1 MSSSYHM
8 PVLST
13 EVTEFVISDK
23 SGIYVDGTLGGGGHS
38 KLILKK
44 LSNTATLICVDQDK
58 DAINKAWRALS
69 AKWHPDRHQG
79 SKEAHRRFL
88 VISCAYRY
96 LMTGEECQDMNI
108 DQLADQEKAAG
119 EYRLDNDWGYFA
131 WWQENFNDS

>member
-1 MSSSYHM
+1 MAKEEDQIEAMRRHLELEKKAKKILG
-8 PVLST
+8 LSDQT
-13 EVTEFVISDK
+13 KAYDK
-23 SGIYVDGTLGGGGHS
+23 T
-38 KLILKK
+38 
-44 LSNTATLICVDQDK
+44 T
-58 DAINKAWRALS
+58 INQAWRTLS